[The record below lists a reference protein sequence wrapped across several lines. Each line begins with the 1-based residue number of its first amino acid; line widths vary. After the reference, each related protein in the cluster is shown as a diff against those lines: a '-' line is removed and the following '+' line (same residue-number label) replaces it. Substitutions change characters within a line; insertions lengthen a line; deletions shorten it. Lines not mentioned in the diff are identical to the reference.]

1 MDLGIRRAFPLAKWA
16 SRTDNTVQLTKW
28 ASWIDHT
35 VQLAHL
41 ASWTGHT
48 VQLAHLASWTD
59 HTVQLALLASWTDSC
74 FCGLDL
80 MPFTE
85 PQRINPPDLASET
98 LSVLSLENPQ
108 PHLHSPHAEDFQ
120 CCAVAFQVWHELI
133 LICPSTP
140 DRCLLSTSLER
151 KWSHQAC
158 HVRTSCWG
166 QNRSQRNQRQNLLKK
181 CPLQKEKDSH
191 DKSPRKVTQGLGQ
204 RILDSKT
211 PLVQLAEGASWTGFT
226 DQLAHSA
233 SWISPTRRTGKFEA
247 TMTEPGAG
255 KELNGSDI
263 EEEHDEL
270 NQIDTQGVMGLAGD
284 DTFQS
289 NQDMDPFCLSKGPV
303 TRSQTRRLKKSIA
316 VSVYYK
322 PHGNQAK
329 EPSQLFTY
337 SVFGLV

>member
-1 MDLGIRRAFPLAKWA
+1 MTTCWETSAYIFLSHLEPSTNEASYGLISFGPLFFQ
-16 SRTDNTVQLTKW
+16 SFFSNLTCIHPMLKISN
-28 ASWIDHT
+28 A
-35 VQLAHL
+35 
-41 ASWTGHT
+41 
-48 VQLAHLASWTD
+48 
-59 HTVQLALLASWTDSC
+59 ALL
-74 FCGLDL
+74 
-80 MPFTE
+80 
-85 PQRINPPDLASET
+85 
-98 LSVLSLENPQ
+98 
-108 PHLHSPHAEDFQ
+108 HSKSGM
-120 CCAVAFQVWHELI
+120 I
-133 LICPSTP
+133 
-140 DRCLLSTSLER
+140 
-151 KWSHQAC
+151 
-158 HVRTSCWG
+158 
-166 QNRSQRNQRQNLLKK
+166 RNNSK
-181 CPLQKEKDSH
+181 KDSH

-204 RILDSKT
+204 RILDSET

-226 DQLAHSA
+226 DQLAHSV

-316 VSVYYK
+316 VLVYSK